1 MTTNDSSL
9 AALLKEHFGF
19 DHFRPFQKEIIDS
32 VLNGNDTFG
41 LLPTGGGKSLCY
53 QLPALTDDGLTLVVS
68 PLIALMKDQVDG
80 LNAAGIP
87 ATFLNSSLSRPEST
101 ERIRGLWNGAFK
113 LLYVAPERLMM
124 PDFMDNLDQWNV
136 NRFAIDEAH
145 CISEWGHDFRPEY
158 RQLGGLRQRFPKASF
173 LALTATATQRVRKDI
188 IEGLHFQNSQ
198 TFVGSFN
205 RPNLSYAVRPRQD
218 GDGLALSLVRRHKGE
233 SGIIYCFSRA
243 ATENLAGFLKDNGVK
258 AAPYHAGLSDDV
270 RRQTQEDF
278 IKDNVDVICAT
289 VAFGMGI
296 DKSNVR
302 FVMHYHLPRNIE
314 GYYQETGRAGRD
326 GLPSEC
332 VLLFSTSDEIKY
344 RRLWEDKE
352 SEQERKVALDQL
364 RAMSHFAESAD
375 CRRASLLNY
384 FDEPFDEIPCGG
396 CDNCLNPRARLDGTL
411 IAQKLMS
418 CVFRVREHSG
428 FSVGLRHLIEVLTGA
443 STEKIRQWGHQ
454 ALTTYGIGK
463 EYPREAWMHF
473 GRELM
478 RKGLLH
484 QDAEQF
490 NTIQLTDKGNQ
501 FLKERQTIALTEPPV
516 KPEAGISRTIA
527 AGDEFDQALFETIR
541 GLRKQLADEQG
552 VPAYTIFSD
561 VALRQMAA
569 HYPEDLES
577 FSKISGVGKVKL
589 ESYGPAF
596 VEAIT
601 AFLVEHPKQ
610 KFNHPPQLDTKPV
623 RERDTGR
630 PGETVFKTVR
640 MFNDGLDVPS
650 IAKARELSVQTIEQH
665 MAKAVIADLELR
677 DHAWFTREEADAM
690 EKAFN
695 ELGDDRLAP
704 VRESLNESVSYL
716 QLQIYRAMRR
726 KSGEKN

>member
-1 MTTNDSSL
+1 MIHNDLSL
-9 AALLKEHFGF
+9 VALLKEHFGF
-19 DHFRPFQKEIIDS
+19 DQFRPLQKEIIHS
-32 VLNGNDTFG
+32 VLDGNDTFA

-53 QLPALTDDGLTLVVS
+53 QLPALTDKGLTLVVS

-87 ATFLNSSLSRPEST
+87 ATFLNSSLAKHESA
-101 ERIRGLWNGAFK
+101 ERIRGLWRGDYK
-113 LLYVAPERLMM
+113 LLYVAPERLMI
-124 PDFMDNLDQWNV
+124 PDFLENLEHWNV

-158 RQLGGLRQRFPKASF
+158 RQLGLLRQRFPKAHF
-173 LALTATATQRVRKDI
+173 LALTATATNRVRDDI
-188 IEGLHFQNSQ
+188 IKGLHFKDPQ

-205 RPNLSYAVRPRQD
+205 RPNLSYSVRPRQD
-218 GDGLALSLVRRHKGE
+218 GDGLALALTRRHKGE

-243 ATENLAGFLKDNGVK
+243 ATENLAKFLKKNGVK
-258 AAPYHAGLSDDV
+258 SKPYHAGLSDDE

-302 FVMHYHLPRNIE
+302 FVMHYHLPKNIE

-326 GLPSEC
+326 GLSSEC
-332 VLLFSTSDEIKY
+332 VLLYSAGDEVKY

-352 SEQERKVALDQL
+352 NEQERKIAMDQL
-364 RAMSHFAESAD
+364 SAMSHFAESAE

-396 CDNCLNPRARLDGTL
+396 CDNCLNPRAQLDGTV

-428 FSVGLRHLIEVLTGA
+428 FSVGLRHLVEVLTGA
-443 STEKIRQWGHQ
+443 NTEKIRQWGHQ
-454 ALTTYGIGK
+454 VLSTYGIGK
-463 EYPREAWMHF
+463 EHSREAWMHF

-478 RKGLLH
+478 RKGLLN
-484 QDAEQF
+484 QDAEQY
-490 NTIQLTDKGNQ
+490 NTIQLTEKGNQ
-501 FLKERQTIALTEPPV
+501 FLKQKQTIALTEPPV
-516 KPEAGISRTIA
+516 KSVSSMARSRA
-527 AGDEFDQALFETIR
+527 SGDEFDQALFETIR
-541 GLRKQLADEQG
+541 GVRKQLADENG

-569 HYPEDLES
+569 YYPENLDS

-589 ESYGPAF
+589 DSYGPVF
-596 VEAIT
+596 VEAIRS
-601 AFLVEHPKQ
+601 FLSEHPKQ
-610 KFNHPPQLDTKPV
+610 NFNHPQLEPKAV
-623 RERDTGR
+623 REHDASR
-630 PGETVFKTVR
+630 PGETVLTTVK
-640 MFNDGLDVPS
+640 MFNDGLDIS
-650 IAKARELSVQTIEQH
+650 AIASAREIGVQTIEQH
-665 MAKAVIADLELR
+665 LAKAVIADLELR
-677 DHAWFTREEADAM
+677 DHAWFSEKEAKAM
-690 EKAFN
+690 ESAFN
-695 ELGDDRLAP
+695 DLGDDRLAP
-704 VRESLNESVSYL
+704 VRASLNEEVSYL

-726 KSGEKN
+726 KSKNSSS

>member
-1 MTTNDSSL
+1 MTHNDSSL

-19 DHFRPFQKEIIDS
+19 EQFRPLQKEIIRS
-32 VLNGNDTFG
+32 VLEGKETFA

-53 QLPALTDDGLTLVVS
+53 QLPALTDEGLTLVIS

-87 ATFLNSSLSRPEST
+87 ATFLNSSLSRPEAA
-101 ERIRGLWNGAFK
+101 ERMRGLWGGAYK

-124 PDFMDNLDQWNV
+124 PDFLSNLDQWNV
-136 NRFAIDEAH
+136 NRFAVDEAH

-158 RQLGGLRQRFPKASF
+158 RKLGALRERFPKAQF
-173 LALTATATQRVRKDI
+173 LALTATATSRVRDDI
-188 IEGLHFQNSQ
+188 IKGLHFSEPQ

-205 RPNLSYAVRPRQD
+205 RPNLSYSVRPRQD
-218 GDGLALSLVRRHKGE
+218 GDGLALALTRRHRGE
-233 SGIIYCFSRA
+233 SGIVYCFSRA
-243 ATENLAGFLKDNGVK
+243 ATENLARFLKDNGVSSK
-258 AAPYHAGLSDDV
+258 PYHAGLSDEE
-270 RRQTQEDF
+270 RRQTQDDF

-296 DKSNVR
+296 DKPNVR

-332 VLLFSTSDEIKY
+332 VLLFSASDEIKY
-344 RRLWEDKE
+344 RRLWKDKA
-352 SEQERKVALDQL
+352 SEQERKVAIDQL
-364 RAMSHFAESAD
+364 LAMSHFAESTD
-375 CRRASLLNY
+375 CRRAGLLNY
-384 FDEPFDEIPCGG
+384 FDEHFDEIPCGG
-396 CDNCLNPRARLDGTL
+396 CDNCLSPRAKMDGTV

-443 STEKIRQWGHQ
+443 NTEKIRQWGHQ
-454 ALTTYGIGK
+454 ALSTYGIGK
-463 EYPREAWMHF
+463 EYSRDAWMDF

-478 RKGLLH
+478 RKGLLS
-484 QDAEQF
+484 QDADQY
-490 NTIQLTDKGNQ
+490 NTIQMTERGNQ
-501 FLKERQTIALTEPPV
+501 FLKEKETIALTEPPV
-516 KPEAGISRTIA
+516 KSGAAIARTLA
-527 AGDEFDQALFETIR
+527 AGDEYDHALFETIR

-569 HYPEDLES
+569 YYPVDLQS
-577 FSKISGVGKVKL
+577 FSKISGVGRVKL
-589 ESYGPAF
+589 DSYGPSF
-596 VEAIT
+596 VETIKT
-601 AFLVEHPKQ
+601 FLDVNPRQ
-610 KFNHPPQLDTKPV
+610 NYNHPQPDSKPV
-623 RERDTGR
+623 RERDASR

-640 MFNDGLDVPS
+640 MFNDGLDLHS
-650 IAKARELSVQTIEQH
+650 IAQTREIGMQTVEQH
-665 MAKAVIADLELR
+665 LAKAVIADLELR
-677 DHAWFTREEADAM
+677 DHAWFTQEEADTM
-690 EKAFN
+690 EKAFT

-704 VRESLNESVSYL
+704 IRESLNESVTYL

-726 KSGEKN
+726 KTSK

>member
-1 MTTNDSSL
+1 MTHNDLSL
-9 AALLKEHFGF
+9 VALLREHFGF
-19 DHFRPFQKEIIDS
+19 DQFRPLQKEIIRS
-32 VLNGNDTFG
+32 VLDGKDTFA

-53 QLPALTDDGLTLVVS
+53 QLPALTDKGLTLVVS

-87 ATFLNSSLSRPEST
+87 ATFLNSSLSRPESA
-101 ERIRGLWNGAFK
+101 ERIRGLWNGVYK

-124 PDFMDNLDQWNV
+124 PDFLDNLEQWKV

-158 RQLGGLRQRFPKASF
+158 RQLGSLRKRFSKAQF
-173 LALTATATQRVRKDI
+173 LALTATATQRVRDDI
-188 IEGLHFQNSQ
+188 IKGLHFSEPH

-205 RPNLSYAVRPRQD
+205 RPNLSYSVRPRQD
-218 GDGLALSLVRRHKGE
+218 GDGLALALTKRHKGE

-243 ATENLAGFLKDNGVK
+243 ATENLAGFLMSNGVK
-258 AAPYHAGLSDDV
+258 SKPYHAGLSDEE

-296 DKSNVR
+296 DKPNVR

-332 VLLFSTSDEIKY
+332 VLLYSVSDEIKY

-352 SEQERKVALDQL
+352 NEQERKVAMDQL
-364 RAMSHFAESAD
+364 RAMSFFAESAD

-396 CDNCLNPRARLDGTL
+396 CDNCLTPRAQLDGTV

-428 FSVGLRHLIEVLTGA
+428 FSVGLRHLVEVLTGA
-443 STEKIRQWGHQ
+443 NTEKIRQWGHQ
-454 ALTTYGIGK
+454 VLSTYGIGK
-463 EYPREAWMHF
+463 EHSREAWMHF

-478 RKGLLH
+478 RKGLLS
-484 QDAEQF
+484 QEAEQY
-490 NTIQLTDKGNQ
+490 NTIQLTEKGNQ
-501 FLKERQTIALTEPPV
+501 FLKLKQTIGLTEPPV
-516 KPEAGISRTIA
+516 KPDAAIARIVA

-541 GLRKQLADEQG
+541 GTRKQLADERG

-569 HYPEDLES
+569 DYPEDLES
-577 FSKISGVGKVKL
+577 FSKISGVGRVKL
-589 ESYGPAF
+589 DSYGPAF
-596 VEAIT
+596 LKAIKD
-601 AFLVEHPKQ
+601 FLTENPKQ
-610 KFNHPPQLDTKPV
+610 MFKHPRLKTKPV
-623 RERDTGR
+623 RERDASR
-630 PGETVFKTVR
+630 PGETVFKTLKL
-640 MFNDGLDVPS
+640 FNDGLDVPS
-650 IAKARELSVQTIEQH
+650 IAQAREIGVQTVEQH
-665 MAKAVIADLELR
+665 LAKAVIADLELR
-677 DHAWFTREEADAM
+677 DHAWFTQEEADAM

-704 VRESLNESVSYL
+704 VREALNESVTYL

-726 KSGEKN
+726 KTEK